1 MNILKV
7 IKKAAAKEV
16 VGSVLKSGTAPIAQ
30 KMVGKKGKAVAVL
43 VAVAGLATA
52 VAEYL

>member
-1 MNILKV
+1 MSILNKL
-7 IKKAAAKEV
+7 KKAAAKEV

-30 KMVGKKGKAVAVL
+30 KMVGKKSKVAAAL
-43 VAVAGLATA
+43 IAVAGIATA